1 MEIIEKTTSLPQLFF
16 DRVERYG
23 ERIAMREKKYGIW
36 RNISWNEYGKQVK
49 LAGMGLMALGLK
61 SGEMASIISC
71 TRPEWLF
78 ADLGIQSAGGITVPI
93 YETNSAQQVEYILAD
108 AGVKYIVVE
117 DEEQLDKVLEVKA
130 NLPLLEKISI
140 IDRKGLRGFQD
151 PMVISFQELLEIGMA
166 FGKNNPLCI
175 EDRMRGIAAG
185 NVATLVYTS
194 GTTGPPKG
202 AMISNANILWMADKA
217 YQALEMREG
226 DNILSYLPLSHV
238 AERIISLFV
247 GIYAGLISNFVESKE
262 TFSENLREIRPDF
275 FFAVPRI
282 WEKFYS
288 NIVIKVGEAPWFK
301 RAAYRWAI
309 GVGMK
314 ALKYQPQSRGSRL
327 FLLPLHTMANLLVF
341 RKLRKILGLDKAR
354 ITDSGGAPIAPD
366 VLKYFHA
373 IGIRMKESYGL
384 TESCG
389 LVSIH
394 QGNDIQIGNVGTP
407 IPGIEVKIGEDGEIM
422 VRGPNI
428 FLGYFNRPGATQET
442 IKDGWL
448 YTGDIGE
455 LDQEGNLK
463 ITDRKKD
470 IIITAGGKNIA
481 PQYIENLLKFSPYIN
496 DAVVIGDR
504 RKYLTAVIIIDEDN
518 VNQYAQEQRIPFTT
532 YANLSQNPEI
542 NKLISREV
550 EKVNDK
556 LAQVETIKKFK
567 ILDKNLDQEEGE
579 LTPTMKVRRKFVSER
594 FSSLIEDMYR

>member
-1 MEIIEKTTSLPQLFF
+1 VKIKSLPQLFF

-36 RNISWNEYGKQVK
+36 RDISWNEYGEQVK
-49 LAGMGLMALGLK
+49 FAGMGWIALGLK
-61 SGEMASIISC
+61 CGEMAAIISP

-93 YETNSAQQVEYILAD
+93 YETNSAEQMEYILAD

-117 DEEQLDKVLEVKA
+117 DEEQLDKVLEVKTK
-130 NLPLLEKISI
+130 LPLLEKIAV
-140 IDRKGLRGFQD
+140 IDWKGLRDFQD
-151 PMVISFQELLEIGMA
+151 LMVISFQELLETGKA
-166 FGKNNPLCI
+166 FGEKNPTAI
-175 EDRMRGIAAG
+175 EDRIRGIAHG
-185 NVATLVYTS
+185 GLATLVYTS

-202 AMISNANILWMADKA
+202 AMISHANILWMADKA

-238 AERIISLFV
+238 AERTISLFV
-247 GIYAGLISNFVESKE
+247 GIHAGLILNFAENKE

-288 NIVIKVGEAPWFK
+288 NIVMKVGEADWFK
-301 RAAYRWAI
+301 RVAYRWAI
-309 GVGMK
+309 GAGMK
-314 ALKYQPQSRGSRL
+314 ALKYRSERRKSGF
-327 FLLPLHTMANLLVF
+327 FLVFLHAVAKLLVF

-354 ITDSGGAPIAPD
+354 VTDSGGAPIAPD

-389 LVSIH
+389 LVTIH
-394 QGNDIQIGNVGTP
+394 QGNDIQIGNVGKP
-407 IPGIEVKIGEDGEIM
+407 IPGVEVKIGEDREIL

-428 FLGYFNRPGATQET
+428 FLGYFNRPEATEET
-442 IKDGWL
+442 IKNGWL
-448 YTGDIGE
+448 YSGDIGE

-518 VNQYAQEQRIPFTT
+518 VNQYAQEHSIPFTT
-532 YANLSQNPEI
+532 YANLSQNSEI
-542 NKLISREV
+542 IKLISREV
-550 EKVNDK
+550 EKVNNK
-556 LAQVETIKKFK
+556 LAQVETIKKFRT
-567 ILDKNLDQEEGE
+567 LDKNLDQEDGE
-579 LTPTMKVRRKFVSER
+579 LTPTMKVRRKFINER
-594 FSSLIEDMYR
+594 FSGLIEGMYG

>member
-1 MEIIEKTTSLPQLFF
+1 MVETKSLPQLFF
-16 DRVERYG
+16 DRMERYG
-23 ERIAMREKKYGIW
+23 ERVALREKKYGLW
-36 RNISWNEYGKQVK
+36 RNISWNEYGQQVR
-49 LAGMGLMALGLK
+49 LASMGLIAQGLK
-61 SGEMASIISC
+61 SGDMASIIGS

-108 AGVKYIVVE
+108 AGAKYVVVE

-130 NLPLLEKISI
+130 KLPLLDKII
-140 IDRKGLRGFQD
+140 VIDWKGLRNFQD
-151 PMVISFQELLEIGMA
+151 PMVIKFQELLEAGMVFREKSPTA
-166 FGKNNPLCI
+166 I
-175 EDRMRGIAAG
+175 EDRMRSMSPGDL
-185 NVATLVYTS
+185 ATLVYTS

-202 AMISNANILWMADKA
+202 AMISHANILWMAEKA
-217 YQALEMREG
+217 TQALEVHEG

-238 AERIISLFV
+238 AERTISLFM
-247 GIYAGLISNFVESKE
+247 GIHAGLILNFAENKE

-288 NIVIKVGEAPWFK
+288 NIVIKVGEAGWFK
-301 RAAYRWAI
+301 RVAYRWAI
-309 GVGMK
+309 DAGMK
-314 ALKYQPQSRGSRL
+314 ALKYQPQSRRPG
-327 FLLPLHTMANLLVF
+327 FFVLLLHAMAKLLVF

-354 ITDSGGAPIAPD
+354 ATDSGGAPIAPD

-389 LVSIH
+389 LVTIH

-407 IPGIEVKIGEDGEIM
+407 IPGVEVKIGEDGEIL

-428 FLGYFNRPGATQET
+428 FMGYFNRSEATEET
-442 IKDGWL
+442 IKNGWL
-448 YTGDIGE
+448 YSGDIGE
-455 LDQEGNLK
+455 LDQEGNLR

-481 PQYIENLLKFSPYIN
+481 PQYIENLLKFSPYIT

-518 VNQYAQEQRIPFTT
+518 VNQYAQEQSIPFTT

-542 NKLISREV
+542 IKLISREV
-550 EKVNDK
+550 EEVNNK
-556 LAQVETIKKFK
+556 LAQVETIKKFR
-567 ILDKNLDQEEGE
+567 ILDKNLDQEDGE
-579 LTPTMKVRRKFVSER
+579 LTPTMKVRRKFVNER
-594 FSSLIEDMYR
+594 FSGLIEGMYR

>member
-1 MEIIEKTTSLPQLFF
+1 MVKIGSLPQLFF

-23 ERIAMREKKYGIW
+23 DKIAMREKKYGIW
-36 RNISWNEYGKQVK
+36 RNISWNEYGEQVR
-49 LAGMGLMALGLK
+49 LAGMGLIALGLD
-61 SGEMASIISC
+61 SGDMASIISS

-78 ADLGIQSAGGITVPI
+78 ADLGIQSAGGIAVPI
-93 YETNSAQQVEYILAD
+93 YETNSAEQVEYILAD

-117 DEEQLDKVLEVKA
+117 DEEQLDKVLEVRE
-130 NLPLLEKISI
+130 NLPLLRKIAV
-140 IDRKGLRGFQD
+140 IDWKGLRDFHD
-151 PMVISFQELLEIGMA
+151 PMVITFQELMETGRTFA
-166 FGKNNPLCI
+166 EKAPTAI
-175 EDRMRGIAAG
+175 EERIKDMEPGDL
-185 NVATLVYTS
+185 ATLVYTS

-202 AMISNANILWMADKA
+202 AMISHANILWMAEKA

-247 GIYAGLISNFVESKE
+247 GIHAGLISNFVENKE

-301 RAAYRWAI
+301 RVVYRWAI

-314 ALKYQPQSRGSRL
+314 ALMDRPHARGPDL
-327 FLLPLHTMANLLVF
+327 FLLPSYAVANMLVF
-341 RKLRKILGLDKAR
+341 RKLRKLLGLDKAR

-366 VLKYFHA
+366 VLRYFHA

-394 QGNDIQIGNVGTP
+394 QGGDIQIGNVGKP
-407 IPGIEVKIGEDGEIM
+407 IPGIEVKTAEDGEIM
-422 VRGPNI
+422 ARGPNI
-428 FLGYFNRPGATQET
+428 FLGYFNKPGATEDA
-442 IKDGWL
+442 IRDGWL

-455 LDQEGNLK
+455 LDEEGNLK

-504 RKYLTAVIIIDEDN
+504 RRYLAAVIIIDEDN
-518 VNQYAQEQRIPFTT
+518 VTQYAQEQRIPFTT

-556 LAQVETIKKFK
+556 LAQVETIKRFR

-594 FSSLIEDMYR
+594 FSSLIEDMYSR

>member
-1 MEIIEKTTSLPQLFF
+1 VQRF
-16 DRVERYG
+16 G
-23 ERIAMREKKYGIW
+23 ERIGVREKKYGIW
-36 RNISWNEYGKQVK
+36 RNISWNEYGEQVK
-49 LAGMGLMALGLK
+49 LAGMGLIALGLK
-61 SGEMASIISC
+61 NGEMASIISS

-130 NLPLLEKISI
+130 NLPLLDKIAV
-140 IDRKGLRGFQD
+140 IDWKGLRDFQD
-151 PMVISFQELLEIGMA
+151 PMVISFQELLETGMA
-166 FGKNNPLCI
+166 FGEKNSISI
-175 EDRMRGIAAG
+175 EDRIRGKAPADL
-185 NVATLVYTS
+185 ATLVYTS

-202 AMISNANILWMADKA
+202 AMISHANILWMADKA
-217 YQALEMREG
+217 FQALEMREG

-247 GIYAGLISNFVESKE
+247 GIHAGLISNFVENKE

-301 RAAYRWAI
+301 FKRVAYRLAI

-314 ALKYQPQSRGSRL
+314 ALKYQPHSRGHTL
-327 FLLPLHTMANLLVF
+327 FLLPLYVMANLFVF
-341 RKLRKILGLDKAR
+341 RKLRKIMGLDKAR

-394 QGNDIQIGNVGTP
+394 QGNNIQVGNVGKP

-428 FLGYFNRPGATQET
+428 FLGYFNRPEATQET

-448 YTGDIGE
+448 HTGDIGQ

-518 VNQYAQEQRIPFTT
+518 VNQYAQDQRIPFTT

-556 LAQVETIKKFK
+556 LAQVETIKKFR

-594 FSSLIEDMYR
+594 FSSLIEGMYR

>member
-1 MEIIEKTTSLPQLFF
+1 MVKIKSLPQLFF

-23 ERIAMREKKYGIW
+23 ERVAMREKKYGIW
-36 RNISWNEYGKQVK
+36 RNISWNEYGEQVK
-49 LAGMGLMALGLK
+49 LTGMGLIALGLK
-61 SGEMASIISC
+61 SGEMASIISS

-78 ADLGIQSAGGITVPI
+78 ADLGIQSACGITVPI
-93 YETNSAQQVEYILAD
+93 YETNSAQQVQYILAD

-117 DEEQLDKVLEVKA
+117 DEEQLDKVLEVRGD
-130 NLPLLEKISI
+130 LPLLEKII
-140 IDRKGLRGFQD
+140 VIDWKGLRDFHD
-151 PMVISFQELLEIGMA
+151 PMVIRLLDLLETGVA
-166 FGKNNPLCI
+166 FGEKNPTAI
-175 EDRMRGIAAG
+175 EDRLRDIAPG
-185 NVATLVYTS
+185 DLATLVYTS

-202 AMISNANILWMADKA
+202 AMISHANILWMADTA
-217 YQALEMREG
+217 CQALEIREG

-238 AERIISLFV
+238 AERILSLFV
-247 GIYAGLISNFVESKE
+247 GIHAGLISNFVENKE
-262 TFSENLREIRPDF
+262 TFSENLREVRPDF

-288 NIVIKVGEAPWFK
+288 NIIIKVGEAPWVK
-301 RAAYRWAI
+301 RVAYRWAI

-314 ALKYQPQSRGSRL
+314 TLEYRSQKQRPG
-327 FLLPLHTMANLLVF
+327 FLLLLMYTLFNLLVF

-394 QGNDIQIGNVGTP
+394 QGGDIQIGNVGKP
-407 IPGIEVKIGEDGEIM
+407 LSGIDVKLGEDGEIM

-428 FLGYFNRPGATQET
+428 FLGYFNKPEATEAT
-442 IKDGWL
+442 LKNGWL

-455 LDQEGNLK
+455 LDKEDNLK

-481 PQYIENLLKFSPYIN
+481 PQYIENLLKFSPYIS

-518 VNQYAQEQRIPFTT
+518 VTQYAQEQRIPFTT

-550 EKVNDK
+550 ENVNDK
-556 LAQVETIKKFK
+556 LAQVETIKKFR
-567 ILDKNLDQEEGE
+567 ILDKNLDQEDGE
-579 LTPTMKVRRKFVSER
+579 LTPTMKVRRKFVSKR
-594 FSSLIEDMYR
+594 FSSLIEGMYR